1 MKLINRYERKF
12 SMVAFTNILVPIDF
26 SEGSDKALEYAK
38 QVCDKQN
45 VVIHLLHSVEPA
57 VYPADWS
64 YSRVNFAQL
73 ETELLATSTKELEII
88 ATNLRNDGYTVSTE
102 VTSGRGSEVIL
113 AYSKSKNIDL
123 ICISTHGR
131 SGFEHF
137 LFGSTTEKVLRQAE
151 CPVLV
156 VRIKQ

>member
-1 MKLINRYERKF
+1 MI
-12 SMVAFTNILVPIDF
+12 AFTNILVPIDF
-26 SEGSDKALEYAK
+26 SDGSDKALEYAK
-38 QVCDKQN
+38 QICDKQN
-45 VVIHLLHSVEPA
+45 VVLHLLHSVEPA

-73 ETELLATSTKELEII
+73 ETELLATSTKELEVI
-88 ATNLRNDGYTVSTE
+88 ANNLRSEGFTVSTE
-102 VTSGRGSEVIL
+102 VTTGKGSEVIL
-113 AYSKSKNIDL
+113 AYSKAKNVDL

>member
-1 MKLINRYERKF
+1 MT
-12 SMVAFTNILVPIDF
+12 AFTNILVPIDF
-26 SEGSDKALEYAK
+26 SEGSEKALEYAK
-38 QVCDKQN
+38 KVCDKSS

-73 ETELLATSTKELEII
+73 EAELLESSTKEIENI
-88 ATNLRNDGYTVSTE
+88 ASKLRAEGYTITPE
-102 VTSGRGSEVIL
+102 VTTGRGSEVIL
-113 AYSKSKNIDL
+113 SYAKSKKIDL

-131 SGFEHF
+131 KGFEHF
-137 LFGSTTEKVLRQAE
+137 LFGSTTEKVLRQAD

-156 VRIKQ
+156 VRITE